1 MKAPTADYSSLSQAL
16 SSKNSALQT
25 SYSAKDASNWKSSY
39 DIQQKSFELS
49 KKSLDLSDKSLDLSN
64 RSLDLQEEQTN
75 VNGIIN
81 MTNAA
86 VNLVEKSVGLYT
98 AIKEAKQD
106 DITQTLTQSSTAMAN
121 EWQTQLQMNS
131 DYMTDT
137 IDPVTGGATI
147 ALTEK
152 GQKAYDALMEKYF
165 PSDTKY
171 GWGMDDTATQ
181 LKESLRV
188 SCLTYAQSQGL
199 QNIQT
204 NADTVFTY
212 NYEDA
217 LEADLTSGNIESIE
231 VSDGAGGTKSLPLG
245 TQSKA
250 LIDSRPYMTDDWRTA
265 MYEKASADLI
275 SKRGTAII
283 SDITQGYGDG
293 TYINDAEARAALDT
307 TIEAHLDTITDPTA
321 RTEAEKS
328 IETAITSGI
337 KTYFTNLQTSIIE
350 SDTDSYTS
358 LKNLY
363 ETALVKKKGTDG
375 KWTTGYYYSLF
386 FDENDEPNPYITD
399 GTYTT
404 IMSSGT
410 AKLKEIED
418 TAGTTFTS
426 QVNKEFTE
434 LNNKYTSGQINATE
448 YGSGVETIMS
458 VYNDQTVDENGNVVI
473 TNWRVG
479 SRASEAWEVY
489 KAQLKTA
496 MPEELSSNP
505 MLAAKLDALFGTLFE
520 GDDTS
525 YNKLTGE
532 QEARAASIKQDA
544 TDQLTA
550 LLMGDPSLW
559 KDTNALY
566 NKMDY
571 ILSQY
576 TKEWM
581 DFTNSSVTK
590 VTAGQALTGT
600 EVTGPFGDLM
610 EQMTDEWSAEIEP
623 YISADGT
630 YDRSHGEPVM
640 GVNDSLNNAITN
652 LGTALNA
659 EGAGITDTRAGSIK
673 FKLNDDGTLYRDDDG
688 NLEVESIVWSGVTNG
703 TDTDVV
709 YNLKKK
715 KWSNGV
721 STGDTSG
728 ATNADLEQKEYEDAE
743 ATLLGGQQIEA
754 IDGFLEDNAK
764 PMYSD
769 TISFLQDNCV
779 IEEELDATLT
789 IFYNRYKEGKF
800 MPGESFDYY
809 EDYMNSIVDTVVSS
823 KGWSYNPNRVVTT
836 RATVGNS
843 TDTAPKTYRE
853 IDDTERAEQ
862 EAAQKAHRDAFK
874 TSTTSEAQ
882 PAVEQTADTEETIEE
897 TTEKKETSTD
907 AFKAAQTYAT
917 EHSRASAG
925 DVYQYLKG
933 FKDQSEFEDARQGLI
948 YEVQNSNFLRSK
960 VDDPEAVI
968 NGYADDIRKK
978 NGWTAP
984 QTDNSEYSSISFTE
998 YLGGKD
1004 TVTEAEMS
1012 KFIEGSADPDK
1023 AVKEI
1028 KQAVYNGLRVNQTFN
1043 TSLNDYLTKK
1053 LAEVKKE
1060 RKGN

>member
-49 KKSLDLSDKSLDLSN
+49 KKSLDLSDKSLNLSN
-64 RSLDLQEEQTN
+64 RSLNLQEEQTN

-171 GWGMDDTATQ
+171 GWGMDDTASQ

-199 QNIQT
+199 QNIQA

-217 LEADLTSGNIESIE
+217 LEADLTSGNIESVE

-321 RTEAEKS
+321 RADAEKS

-337 KTYFTNLQTSIIE
+337 KTYFANLQTSIIE
-350 SDTDSYTS
+350 SDTDSYTT

-434 LNNKYTSGQINATE
+434 LNNKYTSGQITATE

-458 VYNDQTVDENGNVVI
+458 VYNDQTVDKDGNVVI
-473 TNWRVG
+473 TDWRVG

-505 MLAAKLDALFGTLFE
+505 MLSAKLDALFGTLFE

-532 QEARAASIKQDA
+532 QKARAASIKQDA

-566 NKMDY
+566 NSMDY

-581 DFTNSSVTK
+581 DFTDTTVTK
-590 VTAGQALTGT
+590 VNTWQTLTGT
-600 EVTGPFGDLM
+600 EVTGSFNALM
-610 EQMTDEWSAEIEP
+610 DDFTREWSEDVEP

-630 YDRSHGEPVM
+630 YDRSYGEPVM
-640 GVNDSLNNAITN
+640 GVNDSLNSAITA
-652 LGTALNA
+652 LGDRFNS

-673 FKLNDDGTLYRDDDG
+673 FKLKEDGSLDRDKDG
-688 NLEVESIVWSGVTNG
+688 NLIVKSIVWSGVTNG
-703 TDTDVV
+703 TGTDVV
-709 YNLKKK
+709 YDLATK
-715 KWSNGV
+715 KWTNGV
-721 STGDTSG
+721 SPDDTSG

-743 ATLLGGQQIEA
+743 AALAGGPQIEA

-769 TISFLQDNCV
+769 VISFLEDNCTT
-779 IEEELDATLT
+779 EEELDATLT
-789 IFYNRYKEGKF
+789 ILYNRYKEGRF

-809 EDYMNSIVDTVVSS
+809 EDYMNSIVDTVVSA

-836 RATVGNS
+836 RATVTPSKSEEDIAAEFHNNAFDTYQKKHS
-843 TDTAPKTYRE
+843 TSDT
-853 IDDTERAEQ
+853 
-862 EAAQKAHRDAFK
+862 
-874 TSTTSEAQ
+874 
-882 PAVEQTADTEETIEE
+882 TEEESRREE
-897 TTEKKETSTD
+897 QDAAADHIS
-907 AFKAAQTYAT
+907 AFKAYERKHAQ
-917 EHSRASAG
+917 
-925 DVYQYLKG
+925 D
-933 FKDQSEFEDARQGLI
+933 
-948 YEVQNSNFLRSK
+948 N
-960 VDDPEAVI
+960 DPEGKRYQEKNNKDVSDTGTGGNKTPVKKEEEPEETPSTSIVTEFIAQKGQRPSI
-968 NGYADDIRKK
+968 KELTELLASADDIDSTVEELKRLAGAGEIIIPKVTNRTEKEVLDNLAATAKK
-978 NGWTAP
+978 N
-984 QTDNSEYSSISFTE
+984 
-998 YLGGKD
+998 
-1004 TVTEAEMS
+1004 
-1012 KFIEGSADPDK
+1012 
-1023 AVKEI
+1023 
-1028 KQAVYNGLRVNQTFN
+1028 
-1043 TSLNDYLTKK
+1043 KK
-1053 LAEVKKE
+1053 NK
-1060 RKGN
+1060 